1 MITFRHRLYLEV
13 RFYAIAVLLITMIT
27 TDCTA
32 LQFPRIPT
40 NVRLCPNNNILQS
53 ETASHHSVSLPN
65 KEAVCDR
72 RSIVAKA
79 LLPVAT
85 SFLLVQ
91 LPLLLPAQAAID
103 VSGLRQADTR
113 TENSIIKNQI
123 RSYDGSELTRV
134 QEIQKMKATTSPMA
148 TTSSGSVAATTT
160 NINQGS
166 DDEKVGIASYAYR
179 YSTAFQPRM
188 TKVGNYGEKLR
199 FDDQIMS
206 SSSNQSNNNS
216 HKGILSVSFEFPSD
230 WLQLDKMLGGIQF
243 VDQRNGDKLYVLKV
257 ILPPDGNL
265 LTAPKQFFGDAIFHP
280 QGAILRSGISVDE
293 YKVKTSTILS
303 DGSVSIPHRRLLLK
317 YATVTPNGLRTERR
331 AIVDAY
337 EMDNV
342 AYMMLTSSNAVKFD
356 ANGRERET
364 VEAIADSFRIEK
376 IV

>member
-1 MITFRHRLYLEV
+1 MLTFHHRFYLAV
-13 RFYAIAVLLITMIT
+13 RFYAIAVLLLTIITD
-27 TDCTA
+27 DCTA
-32 LQFPRIPT
+32 LQFPRMLT
-40 NVRLCPNNNILQS
+40 NVKLRPNNNIQS
-53 ETASHHSVSLPN
+53 ETTSHHSVSLPN

-79 LLPVAT
+79 LIPVAT

-91 LPLLLPAQAAID
+91 PPLLPANAAID
-103 VSGLRQADTR
+103 VSGLRQADTSA
-113 TENSIIKNQI
+113 ENSIIKNQI

-134 QEIQKMKATTSPMA
+134 QEIQKMKAGASPMA
-148 TTSSGSVAATTT
+148 TTSSASVVTTTT
-160 NINQGS
+160 NTNQGT

-206 SSSNQSNNNS
+206 SSSSNQSNNNNNN
-216 HKGILSVSFEFPSD
+216 KGITSVSFEFPSD

-257 ILPPDGNL
+257 KLPPDANL
-265 LTAPKQFFGDAIFHP
+265 LTTPKQFFGDAIFHP

-317 YATVTPNGLRTERR
+317 YVTVTPNGLRTERR

-376 IV
+376 IA